1 MAVTALIV
9 GMLAQPASAAEA
21 EMPRGLSVYYFG
33 NSFLENSVPWFH
45 PTLAKS
51 AGERLRV
58 STAIGPGWQIWM
70 HSTSFERP
78 GSWNHRKEIL
88 GGTWDAVLIQHFA
101 SPGLN
106 KIRRT
111 CSTAPAAAGSTRR
124 AVSETCRP
132 RRRSSGCWRVP
143 GLTPAPSSI
152 APGRASPVRVTC
164 EMLA

>member
-1 MAVTALIV
+1 MR
-9 GMLAQPASAAEA
+9 
-21 EMPRGLSVYYFG
+21 RGLSVYYFG

-101 SPGLN
+101 TPGLN
-106 KIRRT
+106 KIAPYMFDGPGRRWL
-111 CSTAPAAAGSTRR
+111 TAARCRRR
-124 AVSETCRP
+124 AGRVGDHRP
-132 RRRSSGCWRVP
+132 AESAGP
-143 GLTPAPSSI
+143 TPAPSSI
-152 APGRASPVRVTC
+152 APGLASPARVTSRNAC
-164 EMLA
+164 MTRC